1 MGIVAIIVKMY
12 ALIRKSA
19 WPLLRALVDRKNA
32 ADRGTRPEANP
43 QETAWVGFRRGRSRG
58 AAVDGIRHMAKR
70 GAKREREAERCL
82 TTLFRVGFCS
92 SSSTER
98 YIYTPRAYTPTICS
112 GVG

>member
-43 QETAWVGFRRGRSRG
+43 HITAWVGFRRGRSRG
-58 AAVDGIRHMAKR
+58 AAVDGIRHRAKR

-82 TTLFRVGFCS
+82 TALFQGRLLLKLKY
-92 SSSTER
+92 R
-98 YIYTPRAYTPTICS
+98 TIDTHPP
-112 GVG
+112 GVCTYYM